1 MSETERLQK
10 TRGLP
15 FKFDDDADRKESINK
30 YCNLTPWYCD
40 VCAKNLSYKRR
51 GMTRHIHTQM
61 HQKRSHLNSMS
72 KHFFQRKQSLF
83 FSLSETE
90 K

>member
-10 TRGLP
+10 KRGPP

-30 YCNLTPWYCD
+30 YCNLTPWKCD

-61 HQKRSHLNSMS
+61 HQNTSFKLNEQEFLLN
-72 KHFFQRKQSLF
+72 KNSLF
-83 FSLSETE
+83 FSLSESE